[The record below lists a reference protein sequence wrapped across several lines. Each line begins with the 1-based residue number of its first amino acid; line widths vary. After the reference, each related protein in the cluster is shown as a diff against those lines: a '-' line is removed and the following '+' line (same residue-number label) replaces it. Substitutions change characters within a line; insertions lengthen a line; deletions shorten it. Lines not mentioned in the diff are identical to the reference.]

1 MQEEFAIL
9 GIEADHI
16 GGKYIG
22 GEVRR
27 ESQDV
32 LAGLP
37 RNAARAIGC
46 HGGSTRILLPV
57 ISDRQ
62 RRTVQ
67 RKQEIGR
74 VDREPG
80 Q

>member
-1 MQEEFAIL
+1 
-9 GIEADHI
+9 
-16 GGKYIG
+16 
-22 GEVRR
+22 
-27 ESQDV
+27 
-32 LAGLP
+32 
-37 RNAARAIGC
+37 
-46 HGGSTRILLPV
+46 LPV